1 MARRLGETAEAGK
14 PEARAQEAPK
24 RTGRPRALAVDRALD
39 KVESRRMALAEA
51 ALKTLAELG
60 YARTSLRDIA
70 DKSEFTHGVLHYY
83 FKDKTDL
90 ICCAMRQYKA
100 VCATRYDQ
108 VTIRAGTPG
117 ELIEGVAAKLAET
130 LREDALNHRLWY
142 DLRAQAMFEEAFQ
155 ADVLEID
162 QRLEKM
168 VWRIGARLS
177 ELSGSSIGLSPAAL
191 YGLFDGLFQRSLL
204 RHLTGEASAA
214 ADLQDEAR
222 RILTSLVR

>member
-1 MARRLGETAEAGK
+1 MIGRLNEAEARRTE
-14 PEARAQEAPK
+14 AQEAPR
-24 RTGRPRALAVDRALD
+24 RTRRPRAPALDKALD
-39 KVESRRMALAEA
+39 KVESRRMALAGA
-51 ALKTLAELG
+51 ALETLAELG

-70 DKSEFTHGVLHYY
+70 DKSDFTHGVLHYY

-108 VTIRAGTPG
+108 VTIRAETPG

-130 LREDALNHRLWY
+130 LREDALTHRLWY

-155 ADVLEID
+155 ADVVEID
-162 QRLEKM
+162 QRLENM

-177 ELSGSSIGLSPAAL
+177 ELSGRAIGLSPAAL
-191 YGLFDGLFQRSLL
+191 YGLFDGIFQRSLL
-204 RHLTGEASAA
+204 RHLTGEAAASAE
-214 ADLQDEAR
+214 LQEEAR
-222 RILTSLVR
+222 RILTTLIR